1 MDHMTSK
8 SNYGTYE
15 PSATVGGAGNIQ
27 QQMLDTLQILTT
39 PQMVVDDPKKLRD
52 QFAMVALIGILVG
65 LPNRKIGPEN
75 YAHDAYMFADAMM
88 KEREAK

>member
-1 MDHMTSK
+1 MT
-8 SNYGTYE
+8 E
-15 PSATVGGAGNIQ
+15 PAVGNMQ
-27 QQMLDTLQILTT
+27 QQMLDALTILTT
-39 PQMVVDDPKKLRD
+39 PQMMVDDPKKLRD

-65 LPNRKIGPEN
+65 LPNRKIGPED